1 MADKINLGKLD
12 PYIKKLKNFGIE
24 NGQDKVK
31 GYKYESWSHG
41 PNKIKQDRIIKQ
53 LDALKKTGPNYKE
66 PAQPKHMLKWIEEN
80 NHDPNKKPKSNTWYH
95 EKYPYQDDNNA
106 KSEIQ
111 NKLPHVEKFDSQ
123 NRSSYPFN
131 QKRELAKV
139 DNWELYKKTAKTP
152 QEIKEIR
159 ETVNQSHKKYGKK
172 YLQPD
177 EYKYIDKPAVKADYS
192 QMVMPVDL
200 SVIEKPVQ
208 PDNTYQEFL
217 KRVETKPDPDLDKGL
232 GSLLG
237 TKNGH

>member
-1 MADKINLGKLD
+1 MADKINLGELD

-31 GYKYESWSHG
+31 GYEYESWSDG

-53 LDALKKTGPNYKE
+53 LNALKKTGPNYKE
-66 PAQPKHMLKWIEEN
+66 PSQPTLPFKREEIKPTHILQHIDKIN
-80 NHDPNKKPKSNTWYH
+80 YETAGGPKPKGNDHYH
-95 EKYPYQDDNNA
+95 EKFPY
-106 KSEIQ
+106 
-111 NKLPHVEKFDSQ
+111 VEPFDSQ
-123 NRSSYPFN
+123 NKSTYPFN

-177 EYKYIDKPAVKADYS
+177 EFKYIDKPAAKADYS
-192 QMVMPVDL
+192 NMVMTVDL
-200 SVIEKPVQ
+200 SLLEKPVR
-208 PDNTYQEFL
+208 PNTTYQEFL